1 MGRFARPCLKC
12 GVLTSGDSYC
22 AEHKPVKIRNESA
35 ERKAVKR
42 ERYDST
48 YKRLSKWVRENTEVC
63 HICGGGWRADDP
75 WEADPLDPGNPDRK
89 YDLAGTYSLSPQS
102 IDERIARD
110 VLFHRL
116 AEVPAPDN
124 PFID

>member
-1 MGRFARPCLKC
+1 M
-12 GVLTSGDSYC
+12 LTSGDSYC

-75 WEADPLDPGNPDRK
+75 WEADHLDPGNPDRK
-89 YDLAGTYSLSPQS
+89 YDLAG
-102 IDERIARD
+102 A
-110 VLFHRL
+110 HRSCNQKRGNK
-116 AEVPAPDN
+116 AITPRASNTGGDR
-124 PFID
+124 